1 MDSSTYTIR
10 KSFLIPLG
18 LAVLLSFILLATA
31 LFLQLP
37 TAKTIILVAFLLPV
51 CVIFAE
57 SSLRKVSVTEDAI
70 EVNKLFRRKRL
81 SYADLTD
88 IDTIQ
93 VRKRIFV
100 SLSTENDFM
109 ILSNSY
115 DQFGLLL
122 KQLLARVPETVVS
135 DETRQLAENPPQK
148 CSDVFSAWLAVAVL
162 VLIIYVQLRG
172 VF

>member
-1 MDSSTYTIR
+1 MDPSTYTIR

-18 LAVLLSFILLATA
+18 LTVLLSFILLASA

-37 TAKTIILVAFLLPV
+37 TAKTIILAAFLLPA
-51 CVIFAE
+51 CIIFAE
-57 SSLRKVSVTEDAI
+57 SSLRKVNITADAI
-70 EVNKLFRRKRL
+70 EVNKLFRSKHL
-81 SYADLTD
+81 NYAELTA

-93 VRKRIFV
+93 VRKRVFV
-100 SLSTENDFM
+100 SLSSENDFM

-115 DQFGLLL
+115 NQFGLLL
-122 KQLLARVPETVVS
+122 KQLLARVPEAVIS
-135 DETRQLAENPPQK
+135 DETRQLAENPPRK

-162 VLIIYVQLRG
+162 ALIIYVQLRG

>member
-37 TAKTIILVAFLLPV
+37 TAKTIILMAFILPV
-51 CVIFAE
+51 CIIFAE
-57 SSLRKVSVTEDAI
+57 SSLRKVYITENAI
-70 EVNKLFRRKRL
+70 EVNKLFRSKRL
-81 SYADLTD
+81 SYAELTA

-93 VRKRIFV
+93 VRKRVFV
-100 SLSTENDFM
+100 SLSTEHDFM

-122 KQLLARVPETVVS
+122 TQLLSKVPEAVIS
-135 DETRQLAENPPQK
+135 DETRQLAGTPPKK

-162 VLIIYVQLRG
+162 ALIIYVQLRG

>member
-10 KSFLIPLG
+10 KTFLIPLG
-18 LAVLLSFILLATA
+18 LAVLLSFILLASA

-37 TAKTIILVAFLLPV
+37 TAKTIILAAFLLPV

-57 SSLRKVSVTEDAI
+57 SSFRKVSVTDDAI
-70 EVNKLFRRKRL
+70 RVNKLFRSKRL
-81 SYADLTD
+81 SYAELTA

-93 VRKRIFV
+93 VRKRVFV
-100 SLSTENDFM
+100 SLSSEEDFM

-122 KQLLARVPETVVS
+122 KQLLSKVPANVVS
-135 DETRQLAENPPQK
+135 NETKQLAENPPKK
-148 CSDVFSAWLAVAVL
+148 CSDIYSAWLAVAVIA
-162 VLIIYVQLRG
+162 LIIYVQLRG
-172 VF
+172 AF

>member
-1 MDSSTYTIR
+1 MESSIYTIR

-18 LAVLLSFILLATA
+18 LAVLLSFVLLASA

-37 TAKTIILVAFLLPV
+37 TAKTIILAGFLLPV
-51 CVIFAE
+51 CIIFAE
-57 SSLRKVSVTEDAI
+57 SSLRKVYVTEDA
-70 EVNKLFRRKRL
+70 VKVSKLFRSKRL
-81 SYADLTD
+81 NYAELTA

-93 VRKRIFV
+93 VRKRVFV
-100 SLSTENDFM
+100 SLSSEKDFM

-115 DQFGLLL
+115 EQFGLLV
-122 KQLLARVPETVVS
+122 KQLVTKVPEAVVS
-135 DETRQLAENPPQK
+135 DETRQLAENPPIK

-162 VLIIYVQLRG
+162 TLIIFVQLRG

>member
-1 MDSSTYTIR
+1 MESSNFTIR

-18 LAVLLSFILLATA
+18 LAVILSLILLGIA

-37 TAKTIILVAFLLPV
+37 TAKIIVLTAFLLPI

-57 SSLRKVSVTEDAI
+57 SSRRKVSVTEDAI
-70 EVNKLFRRKRL
+70 KINKLLRSKRL
-81 SYADLTD
+81 DYAELTTID
-88 IDTIQ
+88 IIQ
-93 VRKRIFV
+93 VRKRVFV
-100 SLSTENDFM
+100 SLSSENDFM

-115 DQFGLLL
+115 DRFGLLL
-122 KQLLARVPETVVS
+122 EQLLARVPENVVS
-135 DETRQLAENPPQK
+135 NETRQLAENPPKK

-162 VLIIYVQLRG
+162 TLIIYVQLRG